1 VASYSSAPA
10 NRSLELS
17 DIVARYQFDQFEFDP
32 ADGRLQRTDGRDSL
46 TLRPQVAR
54 LLLALLEAP
63 RTVIGRETLRDAV
76 WDQGVVVDFESGLAA
91 VVRELRQSL
100 EKLGGHA
107 GLLETVPRRG
117 YRLHADVVAMT
128 DRSRSDRAADRPD
141 RPRNAR
147 RTLSVAGAAAILV
160 LIVAAAWWLRAPGPA
175 PVAEE
180 WTLAVLPFELFG
192 DAPEGRARVELLM
205 ADALLR
211 ELWQA
216 ELHGVALVGRATLLP
231 YEGREDRAE
240 AVARD
245 LGVSLLIEGSALR
258 EGADWTV
265 TARLL
270 QMPGGR
276 IVWSESVGWSGVD
289 VLPVGETAARLVDSL
304 ERDWAAG
311 LVGLPSP

>member
-1 VASYSSAPA
+1 V
-10 NRSLELS
+10 NESLELS
-17 DIVARYQFDQFEFDP
+17 DNVSRYQFDQFEFDP
-32 ADGRLQRTDGRDSL
+32 ADGRLQRSDGTESL

-63 RTVIGRETLRDAV
+63 RAVIGRETLRDAV
-76 WDQGVVVDFESGLAA
+76 WDKGAVVDFESGLAA

-117 YRLHADVVAMT
+117 YRLHADVVPAT
-128 DRSRSDRAADRPD
+128 DRGNSDSAPGDRPVK
-141 RPRNAR
+141 PRTSR
-147 RTLSVAGAAAILV
+147 RTLIIAAVAVLLV
-160 LIVAAAWWLRAPGPA
+160 LLAGAAWWLRAPGPV

-180 WTLAVLPFELFG
+180 WTLAVLPFDLFG
-192 DAPEGRARVELLM
+192 DAPEGSARIELLM

-211 ELWQA
+211 ELWRA

-231 YEGREDRAE
+231 YEGREDRAG

-258 EGADWTV
+258 EGADWMV

-270 QMPGGR
+270 QMPDGR
-276 IVWSESVGWSGVD
+276 ILWSESVGWAGVD
-289 VLPVGETAARLVDSL
+289 VLPVGETAARLVESL
-304 ERDWAAG
+304 EREWAAG
-311 LVGLPSP
+311 VASPPRP